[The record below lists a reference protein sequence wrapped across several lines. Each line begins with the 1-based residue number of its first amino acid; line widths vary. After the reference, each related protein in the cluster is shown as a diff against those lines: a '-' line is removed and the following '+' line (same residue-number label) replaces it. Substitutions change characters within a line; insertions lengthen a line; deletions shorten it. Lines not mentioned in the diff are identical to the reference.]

1 MTYPDVI
8 HFPFCS
14 GFEQQVFLGWTPFQC
29 VHQVHGLS
37 VKQTVHPHLKLL
49 LLDTPLVVDA
59 VLLQDQLQFKE
70 EKRIK
75 VTAIAVWRSRG
86 YYYKST
92 GQTRKGYKG
101 VAKF

>member
-1 MTYPDVI
+1 MTSLDV
-8 HFPFCS
+8 PRS
-14 GFEQQVFLGWTPFQC
+14 

-37 VKQTVHPHLKLL
+37 VKQAAHPHLKLL

-75 VTAIAVWRSRG
+75 VTTIAVWRSRG
-86 YYYKST
+86 LLLVRPGK
-92 GQTRKGYKG
+92 GVTRKGVWLNFDIQTSTQVK
-101 VAKF
+101 VNDWAQLL

>member
-1 MTYPDVI
+1 MISLDV
-8 HFPFCS
+8 PS
-14 GFEQQVFLGWTPFQC
+14 S

-37 VKQTVHPHLKLL
+37 VKQATHPHLKLL

-70 EKRIK
+70 ERIK

-86 YYYKST
+86 LLLVRPGK
-92 GQTRKGYKG
+92 GVIRKGVWLIFDIQTSTQVKEG
-101 VAKF
+101 NCG

>member
-1 MTYPDVI
+1 MTSLDV
-8 HFPFCS
+8 PS
-14 GFEQQVFLGWTPFQC
+14 S

-37 VKQTVHPHLKLL
+37 VKQAEHPHLKLL
-49 LLDTPLVVDA
+49 LLDTPLAVDA

-86 YYYKST
+86 LLL
-92 GQTRKGYKG
+92 
-101 VAKF
+101 V